1 MLGYSILVT
10 STEIILKLC
19 IWIAVQ
25 VRKTANLRKCLK
37 AAHRFGLIYSV
48 QGIKY
53 PSQCVVEHAKKNTMG
68 KL

>member
-25 VRKTANLRKCLK
+25 VRKIANLRKCLK

-48 QGIKY
+48 QGIIY
-53 PSQCVVEHAKKNTMG
+53 PNQCIVEHANKNAMG
-68 KL
+68 EL